1 MHTKYK
7 VLILYFS
14 LSLSTA
20 FFYFETVHQY
30 FFRFYPHSVNV
41 NLVIGA
47 QTTLSLYFLIYLF
60 ILSILFIYK
69 TDLKITPKFRFII
82 YFLLPYLICIFVWI
96 LNSHNRNSEF
106 LVSDWLINS
115 YIIHFV
121 FVITLLSYFVDYI
134 LRVLVFRSKDEL
146 MKIL

>member
-1 MHTKYK
+1 MHTKHK

-14 LSLSTA
+14 LSLSIA

-30 FFRFYPHSVNV
+30 FFRFYPHSVNID
-41 NLVIGA
+41 LIIDDQA
-47 QTTLSLYFLIYLF
+47 TLSLCFLIYLF
-60 ILSILFIYK
+60 FLSIFFIYK
-69 TDLKITPKFRFII
+69 TDFKITSLFRFNI
-82 YFLLPYLICIFVWI
+82 YFLLPYLICTSFWI

-106 LVSDWLINS
+106 LISDWLVNS

-121 FVITLLSYFVDYI
+121 FVITLLSYFFDYI

-146 MKIL
+146 RKIL

>member
-1 MHTKYK
+1 MHTKHK

-14 LSLSTA
+14 LSLSIA

-30 FFRFYPHSVNV
+30 FFRFYPHSVNID
-41 NLVIGA
+41 LIIDDQA
-47 QTTLSLYFLIYLF
+47 TLSLCFLIYLF
-60 ILSILFIYK
+60 FLSIFFIYK
-69 TDLKITPKFRFII
+69 TDFKITSLFRFNI
-82 YFLLPYLICIFVWI
+82 YFLLPYLICTFFWI

-106 LVSDWLINS
+106 LISDWLVNS

-121 FVITLLSYFVDYI
+121 FVITLLSYFFDYI

-146 MKIL
+146 RKIL